1 MHMLISLFTQLGNKF
16 DETFLIPSDLVYMF
30 STNAFKS
37 NYIFFKN
44 MSFIDHCDLLQNI
57 TIVYFWQKFDT

>member
-1 MHMLISLFTQLGNKF
+1 MYMLISFFTQLGNKF
-16 DETFLIPSDLVYMF
+16 DVTFLIPSDLVCMF

-44 MSFIDHCDLLQNI
+44 MSFIVHCGLLQNI
-57 TIVYFWQKFDT
+57 TMVYFSQKFDT